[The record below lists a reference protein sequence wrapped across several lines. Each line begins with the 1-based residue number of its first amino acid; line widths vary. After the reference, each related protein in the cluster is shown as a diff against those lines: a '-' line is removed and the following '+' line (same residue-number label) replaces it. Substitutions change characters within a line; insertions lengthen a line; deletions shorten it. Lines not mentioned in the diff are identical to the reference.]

1 VAFRPGEEIKHPITG
16 EVLGNKVTKLGELV
30 VVSVYEKMS
39 AVRVT
44 EKDGDIVV
52 GDKVVVK

>member
-1 VAFRPGEEIKHPITG
+1 
-16 EVLGNKVTKLGELV
+16 VTKLGELV

-39 AVRVT
+39 AVKVT
-44 EKDGDIVV
+44 EKEGEINV